1 MLVAMNKKM
10 QFSQRTG
17 RSVEKRGEQVIELPL
32 AITDNTGKPLKG
44 QKSYTT

>member
-1 MLVAMNKKM
+1 MLVAMKKKM

-17 RSVEKRGEQVIELPL
+17 RSVEKRGEQLIELPL

-44 QKSYTT
+44 QKS